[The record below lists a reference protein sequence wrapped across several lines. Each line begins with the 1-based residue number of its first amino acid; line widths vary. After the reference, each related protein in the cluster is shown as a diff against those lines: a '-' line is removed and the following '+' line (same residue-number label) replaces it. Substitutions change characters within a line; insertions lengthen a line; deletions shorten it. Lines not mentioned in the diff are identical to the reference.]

1 MFKEILAVL
10 LLINMTMSAPNPEP
24 QLDCEFVNGQTR
36 CENKHEC
43 QWLWIPATGTWEEVC
58 LGRKKREVDPD
69 AREKRE
75 AKPDA
80 SPEPQDI
87 NVRCR
92 QVCQGGECFELCSF
106 G

>member
-1 MFKEILAVL
+1 MA
-10 LLINMTMSAPNPEP
+10 MSAPNPEP
-24 QLDCEFVNGQTR
+24 KPACVIGTDGSKTCGKRESCKWNGFRFV
-36 CENKHEC
+36 CF
-43 QWLWIPATGTWEEVC
+43 AV
-58 LGRKKREVDPD
+58 GRKKREVEPD

-75 AKPDA
+75 AKPEA